1 MNLWV
6 LSRTADMVY
15 RALLRPGWGGVLTA
29 QTCWWKIYWPV
40 HFSPW
45 LKRINIWKMMLF
57 SIGNGFLVQTWLE
70 LVLLS
75 LLVFMLLL
83 LWWWWLCCR
92 VIYLRITRVNPR
104 VIRRIS
110 ASLTKFVLLI
120 LGTLLQMT
128 NLWIRLVLK
137 QLKMRSI
144 PCFVWRGRIQS
155 IYKERPVKNY
165 PIKFPG

>member
-15 RALLRPGWGGVLTA
+15 RALLRPGWGGVLTV

-83 LWWWWLCCR
+83 LWLLCCR

-110 ASLTKFVLLI
+110 ASLIKFVFLELCYE
-120 LGTLLQMT
+120 
-128 NLWIRLVLK
+128 WIRLVLK
-137 QLKMRSI
+137 QLKIRSI

-155 IYKERPVKNY
+155 IYKERPIKNS
-165 PIKFPG
+165 PI